1 MLGPD
6 VAIDSCTEMT
16 LTLQQPLAA
25 NKRMAWLAADATTGG
40 ESPLAAVDCAR
51 EALSL
56 GALDVRSFVVE
67 LKQ

>member
-1 MLGPD
+1 
-6 VAIDSCTEMT
+6 MT